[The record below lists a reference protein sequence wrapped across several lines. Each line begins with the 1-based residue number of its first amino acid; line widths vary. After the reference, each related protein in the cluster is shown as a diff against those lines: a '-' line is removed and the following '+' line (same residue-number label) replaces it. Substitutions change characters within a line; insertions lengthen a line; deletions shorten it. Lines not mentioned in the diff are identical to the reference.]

1 MIYVIFAKSHFDGLI
16 HLTQIS
22 NIMYS
27 ENHIS
32 SCEACNKCWSN
43 FLNLSKEEL
52 ELVNQNRYEASFKPS
67 EIIIKQGS
75 PSSNAI
81 FLITGIAKVYMEGYS
96 GKNLIINL
104 AEHSTLLAGP
114 GVHVN
119 SRYCYS
125 VAAITHVQAC
135 FISFD
140 VIRSIISGNSGFALG
155 FIEDLSAKAFH
166 MHNKVLNL
174 TQKKMHGRLAEALL
188 YFADSVFHSDDYEMI
203 LSRQELGELTNM
215 AKESVVRIM
224 GELENENIIQATPR
238 TVKIL
243 NREKLL
249 VISEK
254 G

>member
-1 MIYVIFAKSHFDGLI
+1 
-16 HLTQIS
+16 
-22 NIMYS
+22 MYS
-27 ENHIS
+27 ENIIS
-32 SCEACNKCWSN
+32 GCESCDRCWSN
-43 FLNLSKEEL
+43 FKGLSVEEL
-52 ELVNQNRYEASFKPS
+52 ELVNKNRYEASFNPS

-81 FLITGIAKVYMEGYS
+81 FLTSGLAKVYMEGYS
-96 GKNLIINL
+96 GRNLLINL

-119 SRYCYS
+119 SRYIYS

-140 VIRSIISGNSGFALG
+140 VIRKIIAGNPAFAIG
-155 FIEDLSAKAFH
+155 FIEDLSEKAFR
-166 MHNKVLNL
+166 MHQKILNL

-188 YFADSVFHSDDYEMI
+188 YFADEVFHSDDYEM
-203 LSRQELGELTNM
+203 LLTRQEIGEMTNM

-224 GELENENIIQATPR
+224 GELENEQIIKAMPR
-238 TVKIL
+238 SVKIL
-243 NREKLL
+243 NKDKLR

>member
-1 MIYVIFAKSHFDGLI
+1 
-16 HLTQIS
+16 
-22 NIMYS
+22 MYT
-27 ENHIS
+27 ENKIT
-32 SCEACNKCWSN
+32 SCESCTKCWSN
-43 FLNLSKEEL
+43 FKNLSSDEL
-52 ELVNQNRYEASFKPS
+52 DLINRNRYEAAFKPS

-81 FLITGIAKVYMEGYS
+81 FLISGLAKVYMEGYS
-96 GKNLIINL
+96 GRNLILNL
-104 AEHSTLLAGP
+104 VEHSTLLAGP

-125 VAAITHVQAC
+125 VAALTQVQAC

-140 VIRSIISGNSGFALG
+140 VIRKVIANNPVFAIG
-155 FIEDLSAKAFH
+155 FIEDLSEKAFR
-166 MHNKVLNL
+166 MHQKVLNL

-188 YFADSVFHSDDYEMI
+188 YFANNIFRSDDFEMI
-203 LSRQELGELTNM
+203 LSRQELGEMTNM

-224 GELENENIIQATPR
+224 GELENENIIHATPR
-238 TVKIL
+238 SVRIL
-243 NREKLL
+243 DREKLL

>member
-1 MIYVIFAKSHFDGLI
+1 
-16 HLTQIS
+16 
-22 NIMYS
+22 MYS
-27 ENHIS
+27 ENVIS
-32 SCEACNKCWSN
+32 GCESCDRCWSN
-43 FLNLSKEEL
+43 FRGLSVEEL
-52 ELVNQNRYEASFKPS
+52 ELVNKNRYEASFNPS

-81 FLITGIAKVYMEGYS
+81 FLTSGLAKVYMEGYS
-96 GKNLIINL
+96 GRNLLINL

-119 SRYCYS
+119 SRYIYS

-140 VIRSIISGNSGFALG
+140 VIRKIIAGNPAFAIG
-155 FIEDLSAKAFH
+155 FIEDLSEKAFR
-166 MHNKVLNL
+166 MHQKILNL

-188 YFADSVFHSDDYEMI
+188 YFADEVFHSDDYEM
-203 LSRQELGELTNM
+203 LLTRQEIGEMTNM

-224 GELENENIIQATPR
+224 GELENEKIIMSMPR
-238 TVKIL
+238 SVRIL
-243 NREKLL
+243 NKDKLR

>member
-1 MIYVIFAKSHFDGLI
+1 
-16 HLTQIS
+16 
-22 NIMYS
+22 MYS
-27 ENHIS
+27 ENIIS
-32 SCEACNKCWSN
+32 SCEVCDRCWAN
-43 FLNLSKEEL
+43 FKGLSVEEL
-52 ELVNQNRYEASFKPS
+52 ELVNKNRFEASFNPS

-81 FLITGIAKVYMEGYS
+81 FLTSGLAKVYMEGYS
-96 GKNLIINL
+96 GRNLLINL

-135 FISFD
+135 FFSFD
-140 VIRSIISGNSGFALG
+140 IIRMIIAGNPAFALG
-155 FIEDLSAKAFH
+155 FIEDLSEKSFR
-166 MHNKVLNL
+166 MHQKILNL

-188 YFADSVFHSDDYEMI
+188 YFADEVFHSDDYEM
-203 LSRQELGELTNM
+203 LLTRQEIGEMTNM

-224 GELENENIIQATPR
+224 GELENEKIIRAMPR
-238 TVKIL
+238 SVKIL
-243 NREKLL
+243 NKEKLR

>member
-1 MIYVIFAKSHFDGLI
+1 
-16 HLTQIS
+16 
-22 NIMYS
+22 MYT
-27 ENHIS
+27 ENKIT
-32 SCEACNKCWSN
+32 SCESCTRCWSN
-43 FLNLSKEEL
+43 FKNLSKDEL
-52 ELVNQNRYEASFKPS
+52 DLINHNRYEAGFKPT

-75 PSSNAI
+75 PASNAI
-81 FLITGIAKVYMEGYS
+81 FLISGLAKVYMEGYS
-96 GKNLIINL
+96 GRNLILNL

-125 VAAITHVQAC
+125 VAALTQVQAC

-140 VIRSIISGNSGFALG
+140 VIRKVIANNPVFAIG
-155 FIEDLSAKAFH
+155 FIEDLSVKAFN
-166 MHNKVLNL
+166 MHHKVLNL

-188 YFADSVFHSDDYEMI
+188 YFADNIFRSDDFEMV
-203 LSRQELGELTNM
+203 LSRQELGEMTNM

-224 GELENENIIQATPR
+224 GELENEKIIHATPR
-238 TVKIL
+238 SVRIL
-243 NREKLL
+243 DRDKLH

>member
-1 MIYVIFAKSHFDGLI
+1 
-16 HLTQIS
+16 
-22 NIMYS
+22 MYS
-27 ENHIS
+27 ENIIS
-32 SCEACNKCWSN
+32 GCESCDRCWSN
-43 FLNLSKEEL
+43 FKGLSVEEL
-52 ELVNQNRYEASFKPS
+52 ELVNKNRYEASFNPS

-81 FLITGIAKVYMEGYS
+81 FLTSGLAKVYMEGYS
-96 GKNLIINL
+96 GRNLLINL

-119 SRYCYS
+119 SRYIYS

-140 VIRSIISGNSGFALG
+140 VIRKIIAGNPAFAIG
-155 FIEDLSAKAFH
+155 FIEDLSEKAFR
-166 MHNKVLNL
+166 MHQKILNL

-188 YFADSVFHSDDYEMI
+188 YFADEVFHSDDYEM
-203 LSRQELGELTNM
+203 LLTRQEIGEMTNM

-224 GELENENIIQATPR
+224 GELENEQIIRAMPR
-238 TVKIL
+238 SVKIL
-243 NREKLL
+243 NKDKLR

>member
-1 MIYVIFAKSHFDGLI
+1 
-16 HLTQIS
+16 
-22 NIMYS
+22 MYS
-27 ENHIS
+27 ENIIS
-32 SCEACNKCWSN
+32 GCESCDRCWSN
-43 FLNLSKEEL
+43 FRGLSVEEL
-52 ELVNQNRYEASFKPS
+52 ELVNKNRYEASFNPS

-81 FLITGIAKVYMEGYS
+81 FLTSGLAKVYMEGYS
-96 GKNLIINL
+96 GRNLLINL

-119 SRYCYS
+119 SRYIYS

-140 VIRSIISGNSGFALG
+140 VIRKIIAGNPAFAIG
-155 FIEDLSAKAFH
+155 FIEDLSEKAFR
-166 MHNKVLNL
+166 MHQKILNL

-188 YFADSVFHSDDYEMI
+188 YFADEVFHSDDYEM
-203 LSRQELGELTNM
+203 LLTRQEIGEMTNM

-224 GELENENIIQATPR
+224 GELENEQIIRAMPR
-238 TVKIL
+238 SVKIL
-243 NREKLL
+243 NKDKLR

>member
-1 MIYVIFAKSHFDGLI
+1 
-16 HLTQIS
+16 
-22 NIMYS
+22 MYS
-27 ENHIS
+27 ENIIS
-32 SCEACNKCWSN
+32 SCEVCDRCWAN
-43 FLNLSKEEL
+43 FKGLSVEEL
-52 ELVNQNRYEASFKPS
+52 ELVNKNRFEASFNPS

-81 FLITGIAKVYMEGYS
+81 FLTSGLAKVYMEGYS
-96 GKNLIINL
+96 GRNLLINL

-140 VIRSIISGNSGFALG
+140 IIRKIIAENPAFALG
-155 FIEDLSAKAFH
+155 FIEDLSEKAFR
-166 MHNKVLNL
+166 MYQKILNL

-188 YFADSVFHSDDYEMI
+188 YFADEVFHSDDYEM
-203 LSRQELGELTNM
+203 LLTRQEIGEMTNM

-224 GELENENIIQATPR
+224 GELENEKIIRAMPR
-238 TVKIL
+238 SVKIL
-243 NREKLL
+243 NKEKLR

>member
-1 MIYVIFAKSHFDGLI
+1 
-16 HLTQIS
+16 
-22 NIMYS
+22 MYS
-27 ENHIS
+27 ENIIS
-32 SCEACNKCWSN
+32 GCESCDRCWSN
-43 FLNLSKEEL
+43 FKGLSVEEL
-52 ELVNQNRYEASFKPS
+52 ELVNKNRYEASFNPS

-81 FLITGIAKVYMEGYS
+81 FLTSGLAKVYMEGYS
-96 GKNLIINL
+96 GRNLLINL

-119 SRYCYS
+119 SRYIYS

-140 VIRSIISGNSGFALG
+140 VIRKIIAGNPAFAIG
-155 FIEDLSAKAFH
+155 FIEDLSEKAFR
-166 MHNKVLNL
+166 MHQKILNL

-188 YFADSVFHSDDYEMI
+188 YFADEVFHSDDYEM
-203 LSRQELGELTNM
+203 LLTRQEIGEMTNM

-224 GELENENIIQATPR
+224 GELENEKIILSMPR
-238 TVKIL
+238 SVKIL
-243 NREKLL
+243 NKDKLR

>member
-1 MIYVIFAKSHFDGLI
+1 
-16 HLTQIS
+16 
-22 NIMYS
+22 
-27 ENHIS
+27 
-32 SCEACNKCWSN
+32 
-43 FLNLSKEEL
+43 
-52 ELVNQNRYEASFKPS
+52 
-67 EIIIKQGS
+67 
-75 PSSNAI
+75 
-81 FLITGIAKVYMEGYS
+81 MEGYS
-96 GKNLIINL
+96 GRNLLINL

-140 VIRSIISGNSGFALG
+140 IIRKIIAENPAFALG
-155 FIEDLSAKAFH
+155 FIEDLSEKAFR
-166 MHNKVLNL
+166 MYQKILNL

-188 YFADSVFHSDDYEMI
+188 YFADEVFHSDDYEM
-203 LSRQELGELTNM
+203 LLTRQEIGEMTNM

-224 GELENENIIQATPR
+224 GELENEKIIRAMPR
-238 TVKIL
+238 SVKIL
-243 NREKLL
+243 NKEKLR

>member
-1 MIYVIFAKSHFDGLI
+1 
-16 HLTQIS
+16 
-22 NIMYS
+22 MYS

-32 SCEACNKCWSN
+32 SCEVCNKCWSN
-43 FLNLSKEEL
+43 FLNLSKDEL
-52 ELVNQNRYEASFKPS
+52 ELVNQHRYEASFKPS

-81 FLITGIAKVYMEGYS
+81 FLISGIAKVYMEGYS

-104 AEHSTLLAGP
+104 AEQSTLLAGP

-140 VIRSIISGNSGFALG
+140 VIRRIISGNPGFALG

-166 MHNKVLNL
+166 MHNKVVNL

-188 YFADSVFHSDDYEMI
+188 YFADNVFHSDDYEMI